1 MSAGA
6 DTCCK
11 GEHWAT
17 YLREVIAM
25 LTETYSASTLAISG
39 LIFWFDRSHDL
50 ILFSLLSRSALKIAH
65 QPFVPSELSHKLQ
78 SRVRSARQGVLTVM
92 TKSIAAYLT
101 LVSVLLTLSASA
113 SFSMPDESGWKSPI
127 SA

>member
-1 MSAGA
+1 MDASGGA

-39 LIFWFDRSHDL
+39 LIFWPDRSHDL
-50 ILFSLLSRSALKIAH
+50 ILFSLLSRSTLKIAH
-65 QPFVPSELSHKLQ
+65 QPSVPSELLRKLQ
-78 SRVRSARQGVLTVM
+78 SRVRSGRQGVLTVGN
-92 TKSIAAYLT
+92 KA
-101 LVSVLLTLSASA
+101 
-113 SFSMPDESGWKSPI
+113 
-127 SA
+127 